1 MYYYGAIV
9 FHFAPP
15 YLHEK
20 LEPYDQTLF
29 ELRMVDLISSEILAE
44 LKDILKM
51 DLNNLDST
59 KRLILATAK
68 IEFAKYLILQYPNT
82 ETEVTTDEL
91 NEQLIEFQITR
102 K

>member
-1 MYYYGAIV
+1 MKISTV
-9 FHFAPP
+9 ILS
-15 YLHEK
+15 YLSDAEA
-20 LEPYDQTLF
+20 LM
-29 ELRMVDLISSEILAE
+29 ELG
-44 LKDILKM
+44 
-51 DLNNLDST
+51 
-59 KRLILATAK
+59 RLILATAK